1 MLFLDQDKYFFIN
14 RELKKEYKNKQNKF
28 VFNDI
33 NKDLV
38 EKIRSLDKSV
48 KIIIIDKTFCV
59 KTVTFK
65 RFYVNNHVNKSG
77 ENPLRGNQKIATSPF
92 FDITSLYLQKNKGV
106 VTTGLGKKYLDE
118 RKKHKYPSTHLVSI
132 AILCKA
138 LGFSKIE
145 GQLINFFE

>member
-1 MLFLDQDKYFFIN
+1 MKY
-14 RELKKEYKNKQNKF
+14 R
-28 VFNDI
+28 
-33 NKDLV
+33 
-38 EKIRSLDKSV
+38 DKSA

-59 KTVTFK
+59 KTVAFK
-65 RFYVNNHVNKSG
+65 RLYVNNHINKSG

-118 RKKHKYPSTHLVSI
+118 RKKHKYPSTHLASI

>member
-1 MLFLDQDKYFFIN
+1 MDQDKYFFIN
-14 RELKKEYKNKQNKF
+14 RELEKKYKNKPNKF

-33 NKDLV
+33 NKCLV
-38 EKIRSLDKSV
+38 EKIRSLDRSA

-59 KTVTFK
+59 KTVAYK

-77 ENPLRGNQKIATSPF
+77 ENPMRGNQKIATSPF
-92 FDITSLYLQKNKGV
+92 FDITSLYLQKNRGV
-106 VTTGLGKKYLDE
+106 VTTGLGNKYLGE
-118 RKKHKYPSTHLVSI
+118 RKKHKYPSTHLASI

>member
-1 MLFLDQDKYFFIN
+1 MDQDKYFFIN
-14 RELKKEYKNKQNKF
+14 KGLEKEYRNKPNKF

-33 NKDLV
+33 NKGLV
-38 EKIRSLDKSV
+38 EKIRSLDKSA

-59 KTVTFK
+59 KTVAFK
-65 RFYVNNHVNKSG
+65 RLYVNNHVNKSG
-77 ENPLRGNQKIATSPF
+77 ENPLRGKQEIALSPF
-92 FDITSLYLQKNKGV
+92 FDITSLYWQKNKGV
-106 VTTGLGKKYLDE
+106 ITTGLGKKYLGE

-138 LGFSKIE
+138 LGFRKIE